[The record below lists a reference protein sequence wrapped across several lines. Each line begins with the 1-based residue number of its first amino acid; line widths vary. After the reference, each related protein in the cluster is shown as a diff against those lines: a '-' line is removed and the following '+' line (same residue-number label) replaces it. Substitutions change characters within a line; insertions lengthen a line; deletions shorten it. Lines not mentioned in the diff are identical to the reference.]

1 MSRSYEVDQVAT
13 RQVTGVIINFL
24 RRRLS
29 GHDHRHRLRG
39 ALPCSGVERRPMP
52 EHVAAELLPLWEH
65 DAVGMAPVHVAG
77 GGALAGARAEQEVE
91 TVGAHQLPEKRALPS
106 AKYFTEGKNTG
117 TRQRDDLPKA
127 AFGTIQDSTKTSFA
141 ESRTLGRE

>member
-1 MSRSYEVDQVAT
+1 MSRSYEVDQVDT
-13 RQVTGVIINFL
+13 RQVAGVIINFL

-29 GHDHRHRLRG
+29 GHDHRLRG

-52 EHVAAELLPLWEH
+52 AHVAAELLPLWEH

-127 AFGTIQDSTKTSFA
+127 AFGTIQDSTKISFA